1 MRDTCYGGDTGMFEK
16 FKKKAAVIKTVAKL
30 TEKDNNEEVSV
41 RRGSTLIRD
50 LDTSEYDEKTI
61 LASKVS
67 NLLKGKKSLSR
78 QVSSDSSI
86 STKTGS
92 RSSKCSSRKSSKFV
106 CLETMTLL
114 ISICHHRNSVKS
126 QESVSRPVSRK
137 ISLRSTSRSRPIA
150 II

>member
-1 MRDTCYGGDTGMFEK
+1 MFEK
-16 FKKKAAVIKTVAKL
+16 FKKKAAVVKTVAKL
-30 TEKDNNEEVSV
+30 TEKDNNEEVPV

-50 LDTSEYDEKTI
+50 LDTTEYDEKTI

-67 NLLKGKKSLSR
+67 NLLKGKKNLSR

-106 CLETMTLL
+106 CLETITSL
-114 ISICHHRNSVKS
+114 ISICHHRNSVNSHK
-126 QESVSRPVSRK
+126 SVSRPGSRK
-137 ISLRSTSRSRPIA
+137 ISLRSTSRSTVISNV
-150 II
+150 

>member
-16 FKKKAAVIKTVAKL
+16 FKKKAAVVKTVTKL
-30 TEKDNNEEVSV
+30 TEKDISEEVPE

-50 LDTSEYDEKTI
+50 LDNKEYDEKTI

-67 NLLKGKKSLSR
+67 NLLKGKRSLSR
-78 QVSSDSSI
+78 QVSSGSDSSS

-106 CLETMTLL
+106 CLETITSL
-114 ISICHHRNSVKS
+114 ISICHHRSSVRS
-126 QESVSRPVSRK
+126 QKSVSRPGSKK
-137 ISLRSTSRSRPIA
+137 ISLRSTSRSIS

>member
-16 FKKKAAVIKTVAKL
+16 FKKKAAVVKTVTKL
-30 TEKDNNEEVSV
+30 TEKDISEEVPE

-50 LDTSEYDEKTI
+50 LDNKEYDEKTI

-106 CLETMTLL
+106 CLETITSL
-114 ISICHHRNSVKS
+114 ISICHHRSSVRS
-126 QESVSRPVSRK
+126 QKSVSRPGSKK
-137 ISLRSTSRSRPIA
+137 ISLRSTSRSIS

>member
-1 MRDTCYGGDTGMFEK
+1 MFEK
-16 FKKKAAVIKTVAKL
+16 FKKKAAVVKTVTKL
-30 TEKDNNEEVSV
+30 KEKDNNEEVPD

-50 LDTSEYDEKTI
+50 LDTTEYDEKTI

-114 ISICHHRNSVKS
+114 IVKL
-126 QESVSRPVSRK
+126 PL
-137 ISLRSTSRSRPIA
+137 ISPLSLKSTKLNLIQLRDE
-150 II
+150 